1 MVPDTKKKVKKEGFV
16 LNFLNGDTLNTVS
29 RSTVKKL
36 QEVLGLPTETA
47 VVHYALARLAENF
60 CNYEEDPG
68 VTKKTKIKTVAI
80 PSDAELKSS
89 L

>member
-1 MVPDTKKKVKKEGFV
+1 MVPEKGFV

-36 QEVLGLPTETA
+36 QEVIGLPTETA
-47 VVHYALARLAENF
+47 VVHYALARLAEDF
-60 CNYEEDPG
+60 SNYEEDPG
-68 VTKKTKIKTVAI
+68 LSKKPRVKNVSI